1 MKKFHPKLFL
11 ILFMFWLLLT
21 LNLEISNIIGGL
33 LVSFIVTY
41 LSFGILY
48 SEKGF
53 EFSFPNIFTIIK
65 YFFILIFEIY
75 ISAIDL
81 VKSIIKNEYNPSIID
96 LKLDIKDPLLITL
109 VANSITLT
117 PGTITVDKN
126 ANHLTVIYIRADKD
140 KKVEKNI
147 RKKFER
153 IFKTKD

>member
-53 EFSFPNIFTIIK
+53 EFTFPGVFTIIK

-81 VKSIIKNEYNPSIID
+81 IKSIIKNEYNPSIIE
-96 LKLDIKDPLLITL
+96 LKLNIKDPLLITL

>member
-1 MKKFHPKLFL
+1 
-11 ILFMFWLLLT
+11 MFWLLLT

-81 VKSIIKNEYNPSIID
+81 IKSIIKNEYNPSIID
-96 LKLDIKDPLLITL
+96 LKLDIEDPLLITL

-126 ANHLTVIYIRADKD
+126 ASNLTVLYIRQDKN
-140 KKVEKNI
+140 KMVEKNI
-147 RKKFER
+147 RYKFER

>member
-53 EFSFPNIFTIIK
+53 EFTFPGVFTIIK

-81 VKSIIKNEYNPSIID
+81 IKSIIKNEYNPSIIE
-96 LKLDIKDPLLITL
+96 LKLNIKDPLLITL

-147 RKKFER
+147 RHKFER

>member
-1 MKKFHPKLFL
+1 
-11 ILFMFWLLLT
+11 
-21 LNLEISNIIGGL
+21 
-33 LVSFIVTY
+33 
-41 LSFGILY
+41 
-48 SEKGF
+48 
-53 EFSFPNIFTIIK
+53 
-65 YFFILIFEIY
+65 
-75 ISAIDL
+75 
-81 VKSIIKNEYNPSIID
+81 IIKNEYNPSIIE
-96 LKLDIKDPLLITL
+96 LKLNIKDPLLITL